1 MEQKLI
7 SFIFVTE
14 KKRFIRWKRQAE
26 KNNITLQE
34 WIIKKLNSDVKV
46 VYKKVKLQKDIPK
59 DEQWFIRLSTKSE
72 FKGYWVYCS
81 RSDEKK
87 LVEWITCK
95 LDS

>member
-1 MEQKLI
+1 MDQSSI

-14 KKRFIRWKRQAE
+14 KKRFIRWRKQA
-26 KNNITLQE
+26 KNNNMTLE
-34 WIIKKLNSDVKV
+34 NWIIKKLNSDVKV
-46 VYKKVKLQKDIPK
+46 VYKKVKLHKDIPK
-59 DEQWFIRLSTKSE
+59 DEQWFIRLSMKPE
-72 FKGYWVYCS
+72 IKGYWVYCS